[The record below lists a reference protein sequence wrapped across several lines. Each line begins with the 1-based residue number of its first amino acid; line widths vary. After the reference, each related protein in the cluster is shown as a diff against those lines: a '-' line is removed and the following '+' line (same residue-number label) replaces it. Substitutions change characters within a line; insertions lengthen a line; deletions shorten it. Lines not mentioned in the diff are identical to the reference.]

1 MVHTMNDNVNK
12 PSETIP
18 GYQVNQFQGLI
29 AKLFQ
34 CCQER
39 MQYQSDRFNL
49 PDAELR
55 CLQLFANERYLTP
68 KGIAHKMNVVKSRVT
83 KIIDG
88 MVRRKL
94 IQRVKDP
101 EDSRITLLSLTPK
114 GQDKLN
120 EINDFLESI
129 HLEVLSQMAPEQ
141 RKTVL
146 TNLEVLKASMEAVKE
161 LMV

>member
-1 MVHTMNDNVNK
+1 MNEIATK
-12 PSETIP
+12 PNDTIP
-18 GYQVNQFQGLI
+18 NYQVDQFQGLI

-39 MQYQSDRFNL
+39 MQYQSDRFKL

-94 IQRVKDP
+94 IQRAGRLTRP
-101 EDSRITLLSLTPK
+101 QGQLTLTMSANT
-114 GQDKLN
+114 
-120 EINDFLESI
+120 
-129 HLEVLSQMAPEQ
+129 
-141 RKTVL
+141 
-146 TNLEVLKASMEAVKE
+146 AVKSV
-161 LMV
+161 LLHYLDALKSAA

>member
-39 MQYQSDRFNL
+39 MQYQSDRFKL

-55 CLQLFANERYLTP
+55 CLQLFANERYQTP